1 MLKTCKQIITRQTL
15 PNTSRSKGNQKM
27 ILDQLIECKVRKP
40 SSKNHAENE
49 ARRPVSVVS
58 DQQISFN
65 IFLFS

>member
-1 MLKTCKQIITRQTL
+1 
-15 PNTSRSKGNQKM
+15 M

-49 ARRPVSVVS
+49 ARRPVSVAS

-65 IFLFS
+65 MF